1 MESSGVNLSFSFLF
15 QWLRIF
21 FSLWLFLLD
30 WPIWVVVVVFG
41 ICQDF
46 FWVTLREIQTLSSL
60 HPLLLLWLF
69 QESLLLQTQVSLA
82 KNTRENLLSVHIL
95 LNKILIKAA
104 RPASAKNTVFENNR
118 KNPIQHCER
127 SELRLH
133 FEWPK
138 VHQNAKNGTFWR
150 K

>member
-1 MESSGVNLSFSFLF
+1 MSLKRSRISNLISKLKCQFEFSFLF
-15 QWLRIF
+15 QWLRF
-21 FSLWLFLLD
+21 FFFRLWFFLPD

-104 RPASAKNTVFENNR
+104 RPASAKNTVLENNR
-118 KNPIQHCER
+118 KSLIQHCER

-133 FEWPK
+133 FE
-138 VHQNAKNGTFWR
+138 
-150 K
+150 